1 MEFLRNNKK
10 IFFWILIVICI
21 ISIILTATYKYKP
34 SFFNKVVSPIIIVP
48 QNIISNVDDWASTRK
63 LYKKDNEQLVT
74 TIEQLEDENDAL
86 KMENDRLKLLK
97 EENETLSKLLE
108 MKESYP
114 EYEQVSANII
124 SKEPNNWYNT
134 FIIDVGTND
143 GIKPNMVV
151 MTVGGLVGKVVECSG
166 TYSKVVA
173 IIDDT
178 SSVSGIVTRN
188 DALGFV
194 KGDLQLINEGVLRM
208 EYFDID
214 AEVMESDEIVTS
226 HLSDIYPKG
235 IPIGFVSEVYTDSTG
250 LSKYAKIVPYVDFNN
265 IKNVIVIKEDF
276 TKDLSELEGE

>member
-21 ISIILTATYKYKP
+21 ISITLTATYKYKP
-34 SFFNKVVSPIIIVP
+34 SFFNKVFAPIIIVP
-48 QNIISNVDDWASTRK
+48 QNIISNVDDWASTKKISR
-63 LYKKDNEQLVT
+63 KDNEELVT
-74 TIEQLEDENDAL
+74 QIEQLENEKDTL
-86 KMENDRLKLLK
+86 KIENDRLKLLK
-97 EENETLSKLLE
+97 EENDRLSKLLE

-114 EYEQVSANII
+114 EYEQVSASII
-124 SKEPNNWYNT
+124 SKDPNNWYNT
-134 FIIDVGTND
+134 FIIDVGTKD

-151 MTVGGLVGKVVECSG
+151 MTVGGLVGKVVECSS

-173 IIDDT
+173 IIDDS

-235 IPIGFVSEVYTDSTG
+235 IPIGYVSEVYTDSTG

-265 IKNVIVIKEDF
+265 IKNVIVIKNDF